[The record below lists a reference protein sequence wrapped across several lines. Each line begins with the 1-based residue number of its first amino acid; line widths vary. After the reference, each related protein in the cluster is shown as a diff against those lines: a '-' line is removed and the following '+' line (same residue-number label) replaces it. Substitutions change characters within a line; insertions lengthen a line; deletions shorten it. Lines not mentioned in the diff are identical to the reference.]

1 MAERIG
7 LKKAEYRKK
16 NEPRWR
22 NKIERDIKRL
32 RQEVNFME
40 GEPRGELELK
50 KILKFSELNER
61 YRVKRKALKSVT
73 DKQKQ

>member
-1 MAERIG
+1 
-7 LKKAEYRKK
+7 
-16 NEPRWR
+16 
-22 NKIERDIKRL
+22 
-32 RQEVNFME
+32 ME

>member
-16 NEPRWR
+16 NEPRWK

-40 GEPRGELELK
+40 GEPREELELK